1 MYIMCNMINII
12 NTAVC
17 YIWKLVKV
25 NPMWVLMTKK
35 IIFSIYSIILSIWDD
50 GYLLNICGNYFMFYV
65 GQILMLIP

>member
-1 MYIMCNMINII
+1 MYVMCNIINII
-12 NTAVC
+12 NTVVC

-50 GYLLNICGNYFMFYV
+50 GYLLNMCGTYFMFYV